1 MSPDNLEARVTK
13 LESQVHQLSERV
25 RASEQDAA
33 AARVLA
39 GAADRDV
46 TEFRDELRDF
56 RRATTASFNA
66 VREDITDLRERLDRV
81 DARFSQVDERFD
93 RVDARFN
100 QVDERFDRVDARFN
114 QVDER
119 FDRVDARFND
129 VDARFN
135 DVDARFNDVDAR
147 FNDVDARFNEVDNGF
162 IGIRGKLDAA
172 AAGQQHIVELL
183 ERLIADQD

>member
-1 MSPDNLEARVTK
+1 MSPDSLEARVTK

-66 VREDITDLRERLDRV
+66 VREDITVLRGHVGE
-81 DARFSQVDERFD
+81 
-93 RVDARFN
+93 
-100 QVDERFDRVDARFN
+100 
-114 QVDER
+114 
-119 FDRVDARFND
+119 
-129 VDARFN
+129 
-135 DVDARFNDVDAR
+135 
-147 FNDVDARFNEVDNGF
+147 
-162 IGIRGKLDAA
+162 IHGKLDVA
-172 AAGQQHIVELL
+172 AAGQQHIVEIR